1 MGASEVERAES
12 RDRDSLPRQHTE
24 ECRLEAAGH
33 CRRAREAGPKKG
45 IRRRAAGPGTGGRA
59 PSDRTLRHS
68 RAGRVTQ
75 EGAGERRG
83 LDAAGRR
90 MREPGGRE
98 RVPKRG
104 GGPPR
109 QGPLAGDG
117 YRLMPAEGASHG
129 VSMTARA
136 GGERARLPRMA
147 RGRRR

>member
-90 MREPGGRE
+90 MREPGGESESPRE
-98 RVPKRG
+98 VAA
-104 GGPPR
+104 
-109 QGPLAGDG
+109 PLARGPWQG
-117 YRLMPAEGASHG
+117 TGTGSCR
-129 VSMTARA
+129 R
-136 GGERARLPRMA
+136 
-147 RGRRR
+147 RGRATASP